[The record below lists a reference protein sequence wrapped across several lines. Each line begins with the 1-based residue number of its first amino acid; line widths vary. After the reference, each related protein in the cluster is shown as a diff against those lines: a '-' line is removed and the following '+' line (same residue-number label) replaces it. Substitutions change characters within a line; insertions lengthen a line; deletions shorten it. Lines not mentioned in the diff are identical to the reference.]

1 MARLVRV
8 INIDLQMWKIKMLVM
23 SKMWATIKLK
33 INLIIYI
40 LLILF
45 TRKMC
50 LDCIKQTCCDIVTID
65 PDELDK
71 VRNMHENT
79 RRFLVKRKTIMECL
93 QTMMGLVIIID
104 VVMLIL
110 TIVTSLGVVYS
121 NNGLE
126 LAIIGT
132 AGILAS
138 IILAIILVV
147 SYVCYH
153 FIKLWHNSWY
163 NYKDSI
169 VYSKYLA
176 FMIYVAFPLTG
187 LLFAI
192 SNGDVA
198 VLLIKV
204 IGIIIITISTIHTF
218 ILKSNTL
225 IKEISNSYE
234 YKIISRILK
243 IVYIPIAVIILGI
256 ICVSD
261 PRIITILF
269 AISYIVMISISTI
282 TDNPINKKMESGSS
296 IICVILIIIIGIVS
310 SPGVLGIMLGTYV
323 NYVINSVIVVD
334 LMNEWIMNNR
344 TGPQDSNEVISQLM
358 KDTGFEIV
366 IDSAQL
372 IPQEDKKD
380 NDSSSMV

>member
-1 MARLVRV
+1 
-8 INIDLQMWKIKMLVM
+8 
-23 SKMWATIKLK
+23 
-33 INLIIYI
+33 
-40 LLILF
+40 
-45 TRKMC
+45 MC

-93 QTMMGLVIIID
+93 QTMVGLVIIID

-110 TIVTSLGVVYS
+110 TIVVTSLGVVYS

-187 LLFAI
+187 LLLFAI

-234 YKIISRILK
+234 
-243 IVYIPIAVIILGI
+243 VIILGI

-261 PRIITILF
+261 PSAVTILF

-282 TDNPINKKMESGSS
+282 TDNPINEKMESGSS